1 MEPRFVYSLDAPVAS
16 HDEGVSFPIMPKRRR
31 TFVFIAGGVM
41 SGVGKG
47 VASASIGA
55 IMKARGLKVTAVKI
69 DPYINVDAGTMNPVE
84 HGEVFVTRDG
94 DETDQDIGN
103 YERFLDEDIL
113 KVNYMTTGR
122 VYLSVIQRERSLGYS
137 GKTVEVVP
145 HVPQE
150 VIGRIQAAAAHHD
163 ADVTVIEIGG
173 TVGEYQNILFLE
185 AARMLQHDH
194 PHDVLIGLVSYLPV
208 PGNLGEMKTK
218 PTQYAVRTLNS
229 AGLQPDFVIG
239 RSDFEIDGPRKQKM
253 AALCSVQPE
262 EIISAPD
269 VSSIYDVPA
278 HLESEGL
285 GNLIVKKLK
294 LKAKKPNLR
303 EWNALSKRI
312 KSNKDSFPIGIISKY
327 STSGAFNLSDAYLS
341 VIEAIKHACWKIG
354 RKPTLV
360 WIDAEELEKHPKEA
374 NKILKGLKGIIV
386 PGGFGE
392 RGIEGKIR
400 AIQYARE
407 KKIPFLGLCYG
418 MQLAT
423 VEFARHVLHLKGA
436 HTTEIDPDSQAPVI
450 HLMNEQ
456 QEKMKNKSYGGS
468 MRLGDYPCHV
478 KQGTMARKLYGS
490 EMVLERHRHRF
501 EYNPSY
507 LKQFEAAGLISSGM
521 SPDGTLTEII
531 ELKRHPFFMGSQ
543 FHPEYKSRP
552 MHPHPLFLGFAK
564 AATK

>member
-1 MEPRFVYSLDAPVAS
+1 MA
-16 HDEGVSFPIMPKRRR
+16 KRRR

-103 YERFLDEDIL
+103 YERFLDEDIF

-122 VYLSVIQRERSLGYS
+122 VYLSVIQRERELGYG

-145 HVPQE
+145 HVPEE
-150 VIGRIQAAAAHHD
+150 VINRIRKAAEFHD
-163 ADVTVIEIGG
+163 ADVTIIEIGG

-185 AARMLQHDH
+185 AARMLQHAH
-194 PHDVLIGLVSYLPV
+194 PHDVMIGLVSYLPV

-229 AGLQPDFVIG
+229 AGLQADFIIG
-239 RSDFEIDGPRKQKM
+239 RSDFAIDEPRKKKM

-269 VSSIYDVPA
+269 VASIYDVPA
-278 HLESEGL
+278 HFEAEGL
-285 GNLIVKKLK
+285 GKLIVKKLK
-294 LKAKKPNLR
+294 LKAKAPNLR

-312 KSNKDSFPIGIISKY
+312 KANPDSLPIGIISKY
-327 STSGAFNLSDAYLS
+327 TASGAFNLSDAYLS
-341 VIEAIKHACWKIG
+341 VAEAIKHACWNIG

-360 WIDAEELEKHPKEA
+360 WIDAEELEKRPQDA
-374 NKILKGLKGIIV
+374 QKILKGLKGIIV
-386 PGGFGE
+386 PGGFGK
-392 RGIEGKIR
+392 RGIEGKIH
-400 AIQYARE
+400 AIRYARE

-423 VEFARHVLHLKGA
+423 VEFARHVLGLKHA
-436 HTTEIDPDSQAPVI
+436 HTTEIDPFSQAPVI

-456 QEKMKNKSYGGS
+456 AEKMKNKDYGGT
-468 MRLGDYPCHV
+468 MRLGDYPCHI
-478 KQGTMARKLYGS
+478 KAGTVARKLYAS
-490 EMVLERHRHRF
+490 EMIMERHRHRF
-501 EYNPSY
+501 EYNPAY
-507 LKQFEAAGLISSGM
+507 LEQFEKAGLISSGM

-531 ELKRHPFFMGSQ
+531 ELKKHPFFMGSQ

-552 MHPHPLFLGFAK
+552 MKPHPLFLGFAR
-564 AATK
+564 ATVKSR